1 MAVDSALM
9 KQYRQETIAGFE
21 FGQSLLRVGCTQEF
35 VRQGNEAIF
44 LVSDTGDSEAV
55 TRGLNGLIPT
65 SQDNLTQN
73 TCTLTEWHDKRR
85 RTRFNIFASQG
96 DGRRIMQSNTLKVIN
111 RKIDSQIITE
121 LNTATNDT
129 GAAVP
134 GTVALVAKSMAILGN
149 NEVDTQDM
157 ESMFGAMTP
166 AMHAYLMQTT
176 EFSSADYVDVKPF
189 VGPAR
194 KMLRWYGVNWI
205 VHPRL
210 PGAATSA
217 EKCFIWH
224 KDAMG
229 HAADSAA
236 MDVAGGYNE
245 EESYYWAR
253 ASMFMGAKLLQN
265 SGVVV
270 INHDGSAFAA
280 S

>member
-1 MAVDSALM
+1 MADSALM
-9 KQYRQETIAGFE
+9 KQYRQESIAAFE
-21 FGQSLLRVGCTQEF
+21 FGQSLLRVGCVNEF

-44 LVSDTGDSEAV
+44 LVTDTGDTEAV

-65 SQDNLTQN
+65 SVDNLVQN

-85 RTRFNIFASQG
+85 RTKFNIFSSQG
-96 DGRRIMQSNTLKVIN
+96 DGRRIMQQNTLKVIN

-129 GAAVP
+129 GAAVV
-134 GTVALVAKSMAILGN
+134 GSVALVAKGMAILGN
-149 NEVDTQDM
+149 NEVDTQEM

-210 PGAATSA
+210 PGAATNA

-224 KDAMG
+224 KNAMG
-229 HAADSAA
+229 HAADSEN
-236 MDVAGGYNE
+236 MEVDGDYNR

-265 SGVVV
+265 SGIVVL
-270 INHDGSAFAA
+270 NHDGSAYVA